1 MLHRGRRGGEAEVG
15 GRLPHY
21 VVAMVGQDWKI
32 TYDGR
37 GSLDE
42 GVAWG
47 HAFFFFFCSTR
58 DVTCVCTF
66 KEYWRL

>member
-1 MLHRGRRGGEAEVG
+1 MFEICYIEEDGGGGEAEVG
-15 GRLPHY
+15 GRLPRY

-42 GVAWG
+42 GVA
-47 HAFFFFFCSTR
+47 
-58 DVTCVCTF
+58 
-66 KEYWRL
+66 